1 MSPASW
7 LVKVSYIYLVCCYLF
22 TVKSYEFNPGLFSS
36 LPDDAKRAM
45 INSLTLRHN
54 FDLLYE
60 QLEPSLL
67 MPMLNRNLSYAEKRG
82 RVESYHKHRH
92 AQNAATVES
101 MLSMSIQTN
110 ISEICLAL
118 GGNNDQ
124 QRIAQTLLKGT
135 CIFILHAYEAVML
148 SIICLCQWSK
158 HLSSYIRVKY
168 TPNL

>member
-1 MSPASW
+1 MCSAVETTAGGFPWELPALNLGSRASW
-7 LVKVSYIYLVCCYLF
+7 LLLEKVGWLKAVHASIYVVTSRFQILA
-22 TVKSYEFNPGLFSS
+22 GLSS
-36 LPDDAKRAM
+36 LPDDAKKAV
-45 INSLTLRHN
+45 INSLTLRRN

-67 MPMLNRNLSYAEKRG
+67 IPMLNRNLSYAEKRG

-92 AQNAATVES
+92 AQNAVMVES
-101 MLSMSIQTN
+101 MLSMSIRTN

-135 CIFILHAYEAVML
+135 CML
-148 SIICLCQWSK
+148 
-158 HLSSYIRVKY
+158 
-168 TPNL
+168 TPYKAIVA